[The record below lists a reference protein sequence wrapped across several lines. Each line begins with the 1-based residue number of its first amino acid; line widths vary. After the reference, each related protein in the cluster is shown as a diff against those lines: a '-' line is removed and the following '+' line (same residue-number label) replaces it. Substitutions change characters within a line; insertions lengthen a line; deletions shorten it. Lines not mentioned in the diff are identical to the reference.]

1 MTIVNRVID
10 GGRSIVDGNG
20 LMQQAFRS
28 EINELIR
35 SLPIVGAGTPEGVID
50 AVQYSLYIRTDGVS
64 GTIEYRKMLPDIGGD
79 TKKGWVAV

>member
-1 MTIVNRVID
+1 MTTVNRALD
-10 GGRSIVDGNG
+10 GGRSIVDGTG
-20 LMQQAFRS
+20 RMQQAFRS

-35 SLPIVGAGTPEGVID
+35 FLPIVGAGTPEGVID

-64 GTIEYRKMLPDIGGD
+64 GTIQYRKMLPQIGSD